1 MKKTSKLALLA
12 ILTCSAAL
20 VASCSNDDPTVYT
33 VIPEKAVDTV
43 TPEQTNQPG
52 VFGTYLKQFKIE
64 TPHVSFD
71 ALTKLSFSL
80 HQGTAKISYNDSNIQ
95 NVGQFTKA
103 LTSVLDNLLQGNGQ
117 NQTETRSWQL
127 GDLTQTL
134 QSAIDVSNILESIS
148 NFSILGPDSVSE
160 SFNIVVN
167 DSLTYKVTVDKKRG
181 NNVAA
186 TSVGNTTQRKVTI
199 DKNGTWLMTI
209 DTNQGNTAKIKE
221 NHLEVG
227 SAITGSLEYENMK
240 FTLDKQIQGTDS
252 LVTTLAYLKD
262 DAPVVNVTTTTT
274 NNLNLESLMNNNV
287 LFKGNLELSLIM
299 GVTTLGIVCDI
310 NDLAKF
316 SALGLEVSKYQL
328 SSKTKDDCQQ
338 LTDKVNSVVSSRLNV
353 GPTEIGILSLDPLL
367 NDSTNIYVP
376 SVMIQTSPTDDKV
389 ALNTILNLFGIS
401 LESLMEMIFS

>member
-33 VIPEKAVDTV
+33 VIPEKAVNTV

-80 HQGTAKISYNDSNIQ
+80 HQGTAKVVANDAFKQ
-95 NVGQFTKA
+95 YADQFTKS
-103 LTSVLDNLLQGNGQ
+103 LTSLLDNLLQGNGQ

-134 QSAIDVSNILESIS
+134 QSAIDVSNILESL
-148 NFSILGPDSVSE
+148 NNYNLLGPDSISE

-186 TSVGNTTQRKVTI
+186 TSVGNTIQRKVTI

-227 SAITGSLEYENMK
+227 SAITGSLTYDDLK
-240 FTLDKQIQGTDS
+240 FTLDQQIQGTDS
-252 LVTTLAYLKD
+252 LVTTLGYQKNN
-262 DAPVVNVTTTTT
+262 APIIDITAKT
-274 NNLNLESLMNNNV
+274 NGNLNWENLVNNNV
-287 LFKGNLELSLIM
+287 LYTGKLIFNLL
-299 GVTTLGIVCDI
+299 GGTTGIECNI
-310 NDLAKF
+310 NDLSKF
-316 SALGLEVSKYQL
+316 FDIGVETSKYLL
-328 SSKTKDDCQQ
+328 SGKNKDNCQQ
-338 LTDKVNSVVSSRLNV
+338 LTDKVNSVVSSHLNLL
-353 GPTEIGILSLDPLL
+353 GTDCGILSFEPLL
-367 NDSTNIYVP
+367 TDSINNTYEP
-376 SVMIQTSPTDDKV
+376 AVMIQTSPTDEKIAVKD
-389 ALNTILNLFGIS
+389 ILDAFGITV
-401 LESLMEMIFS
+401 ESLMNMVFS